1 MPSSPAIKKIRPLQ
15 LVAVIFFTVSGG
27 PYGLEPLLSYAGE
40 HGALL
45 LLLLTPMVWDVP
57 AIFTVLELN
66 SMMPIEGGYYRW
78 VKYALGTRWGFY
90 EGWWTWLY
98 TFVDL
103 AIYPVLFVEYATFF
117 FPELAAY
124 KIPLCLCIIWA
135 SAGLNILG
143 IVPVGRVSLILS
155 VAVLTPFLVLIL
167 AFFYHHTGGLSIPSP
182 SLKGISYPS
191 MGMALYTVMW
201 NCLGWD
207 NVTTYAEEV
216 EKPVRSYLISV
227 FTAFI
232 LVLVVYFFAI
242 LVAQQSHIDPT
253 NLTDKGFPQLGV
265 LISGRWLGIML
276 AAGGMASTLGIYA
289 AVLLSV
295 SRVPKVMADDGL
307 LPKWLNKAHPKFG
320 TPYVSII
327 ICSVVVSL
335 MVLWTFADL
344 LIIDVT
350 VYGAGLFLEYI
361 SLIRLRLIEPDKP
374 RPFKIPLNIFGL
386 CLMALL
392 PLVVY
397 AVALSGALVSTGN
410 GIIPAVFAVCAL
422 LTAELVWWIIKW
434 TKLQHK

>member
-1 MPSSPAIKKIRPLQ
+1 
-15 LVAVIFFTVSGG
+15 
-27 PYGLEPLLSYAGE
+27 
-40 HGALL
+40 
-45 LLLLTPMVWDVP
+45 
-57 AIFTVLELN
+57 
-66 SMMPIEGGYYRW
+66 
-78 VKYALGTRWGFY
+78 
-90 EGWWTWLY
+90 
-98 TFVDL
+98 
-103 AIYPVLFVEYATFF
+103 
-117 FPELAAY
+117 
-124 KIPLCLCIIWA
+124 
-135 SAGLNILG
+135 
-143 IVPVGRVSLILS
+143 
-155 VAVLTPFLVLIL
+155 
-167 AFFYHHTGGLSIPSP
+167 
-182 SLKGISYPS
+182 
-191 MGMALYTVMW
+191 
-201 NCLGWD
+201 
-207 NVTTYAEEV
+207 
-216 EKPVRSYLISV
+216 
-227 FTAFI
+227 
-232 LVLVVYFFAI
+232 
-242 LVAQQSHIDPT
+242 
-253 NLTDKGFPQLGV
+253 
-265 LISGRWLGIML
+265 
-276 AAGGMASTLGIYA
+276 MASTLGIYA